1 MANTHPT
8 VLIPGDGIGP
18 EVTEAT
24 LKILKAAGAD
34 FEYDMQLAGMSA
46 LESVKSPLPE
56 ATVESILR
64 NGLCLKGPL
73 TTPIG
78 SGFRSINVALR
89 KEFGLYANVRPVR
102 TIVPGGRY
110 DDIDLHYVGRQELED
125 DPFRTVSRGY
135 LVFDILVEKRLGKAR
150 VFLNGKNLLDA
161 HQTRWSPLLRPDRSP
176 QGKWTTDV
184 WAPLEGRVFSGGVHL
199 FL

>member
-1 MANTHPT
+1 M
-8 VLIPGDGIGP
+8 
-18 EVTEAT
+18 
-24 LKILKAAGAD
+24 
-34 FEYDMQLAGMSA
+34 
-46 LESVKSPLPE
+46 
-56 ATVESILR
+56 
-64 NGLCLKGPL
+64 
-73 TTPIG
+73 
-78 SGFRSINVALR
+78 ALR
-89 KEFGLYANVRPVR
+89 KEFDLCANVRPVR

-161 HQTRWSPLLRPDRSP
+161 RQTQWSPLLRPDRSP

-184 WAPLEGRVFSGGVHL
+184 WAPLEGRVFSGGVRL
-199 FL
+199 SL